1 MKIAVIGSGFIGGEL
16 GRLWAEKGHTVTFGS
31 RDTGSEKM
39 QQLLSRVP
47 TAKATSNAQAIADAD
62 VVLVALPAQAIT
74 AGLTGL
80 DLNGKIVIDAMNK
93 IGGGGTASAEILALS
108 PQAKVVKAFNS
119 IGGEN
124 YAQPVRDGI
133 QASMPI
139 AGDDEG
145 AKKTVTALVEE
156 LGFEAVDVGPISLA
170 GALEQMAMA
179 WVQLAG
185 VFGAGTLGRDF
196 VWKIL
201 R

>member
-16 GRLWAEKGHTVTFGS
+16 GRLWAERGHTVTFGS
-31 RDTGSEKM
+31 RDAGSEKM
-39 QQLLSRVP
+39 LALLAKVP
-47 TAKATSNAQAIADAD
+47 SAKAAMSAQAIQDAD

-80 DLNGKIVIDAMNK
+80 ELNGKIVIDAMNK

-108 PQAKVVKAFNS
+108 PQAKVVKAFNT

-124 YAQPVRDGI
+124 YAKPVRDGI
-133 QASMPI
+133 RASMPI
-139 AGDDEG
+139 AGDDEA
-145 AKKTVTALVEE
+145 AKKRVAGLVEE

-170 GALEQMAMA
+170 GALEQLAMA

-196 VWKIL
+196 VWKIV